1 MLDSSIIAAI
11 FFSEKSSSKAA
22 HKVENSELVTVD
34 LARAEV
40 ANVAWKRIKL
50 FDQDQEVITHA
61 LKMSM
66 DFIETSCEVIPTREL
81 VDDSYQI
88 ALKENISFYDS
99 LFLAASQ
106 LENITLLTRDKRL
119 KKNFQNGRNIITP
132 TSIFSKKC

>member
-1 MLDSSIIAAI
+1 MPSKYVLDSSIIAAI

-40 ANVAWKRIKL
+40 ANVAWKRVNL
-50 FDQDQEVITHA
+50 FDQDQEVITQA

-81 VDDSYQI
+81 VEDSFQI
-88 ALKENISFYDS
+88 VLKENISFYDS

-106 LENITLLTRDKRL
+106 LENVPLLTLDKKL
-119 KKNFQNGRNIITP
+119 KKASKMVEIIT
-132 TSIFSKKC
+132 I